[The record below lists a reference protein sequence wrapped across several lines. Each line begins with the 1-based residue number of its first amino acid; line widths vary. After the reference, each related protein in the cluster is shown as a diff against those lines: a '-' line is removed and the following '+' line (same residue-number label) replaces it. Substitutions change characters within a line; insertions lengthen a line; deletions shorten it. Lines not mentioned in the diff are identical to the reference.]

1 MNDPLKTQERQHQ
14 LDTCNVW
21 AMNVVE
27 MYASGLVTL
36 SELTE
41 KLIEIRA
48 MMPAYMN
55 GLICP
60 VTGLRLDAEVA

>member
-14 LDTCNVW
+14 LDTCNEW
-21 AMNVVE
+21 AMDAVQ

-36 SELTE
+36 QELTE

-60 VTGLRLDAEVA
+60 VTGLKLGA